1 MIVTTFLAAEK
12 HWINFFFLSFFN
24 LFFSFIFSLSAFTKF
39 TFPMSDCLI
48 SPGIW
53 KKLSNVLPLVNH
65 IYYLKV
71 PYFVIL
77 CILQVYPQII
87 KYYVAYSLTKG
98 IKRNSNYSNRLSSV
112 LYSQA
117 LFLSILLTCL
127 LTYLHHIE
135 RLTEYLQE
143 PTNLTLKCLKQ

>member
-117 LFLSILLTCL
+117 LFLSILLAYL
-127 LTYLHHIE
+127 LTY
-135 RLTEYLQE
+135 T
-143 PTNLTLKCLKQ
+143 TLSILMNIYKSQQTSHLNA